1 MKFVEEYRDPVLCM
15 GYFDEIRRVARRRWV
30 LMEVCGGQ
38 THTILRYGIQEL
50 LRDYVEF
57 VHGPGCPVCVTP
69 VSLIDAAIRLAGIPG
84 VVVCTHGDMLRVPG
98 TLGDLDSARA
108 SGGDVR
114 VVYSAFD
121 AVDLAVKNIGKQ
133 VVMFAVGFET
143 TAPVTAAAVLE
154 AAGLDN
160 FSVLC
165 CHVLVQPGLS
175 AVLSLP
181 GKRVQG
187 VMAPGHVCTVTGWK
201 PYAGMAESHSV
212 PIVVAGFEPADILQA
227 VLMCVIQLEA
237 GTSLVENQYTRS
249 VKPRGNPLAVSL
261 MKKVFTKADREWR
274 GLGVVPEGGLDLR
287 KEWARMDA
295 LARFDVKATR
305 SASDSGCLAGEVLTG
320 MISPMDCPNFGVRC
334 TPDSPMGAPMVSSE
348 GACSAYFRFG
358 RNR

>member
-1 MKFVEEYRDPVLCM
+1 VKYIEEYRDPVLC
-15 GYFDEIRRVARRRWV
+15 GEYAEEIRRTARRKWV

-50 LRDYVEF
+50 LRDSVEF

-69 VSLIDAAIRLAGIPG
+69 VSFIDAAVRLAKIPG
-84 VVVCTHGDMLRVPG
+84 VVLCTHGDMLRVPG
-98 TLGDLDSARA
+98 TLGDLNSARA

-114 VVYSAFD
+114 VVYSPFD
-121 AVDLAVKNIGKQ
+121 AVDLAVKNRDRQ
-133 VVMFAVGFET
+133 VIMFAVGFET

-187 VMAPGHVCTVTGWK
+187 VLAPGHVCTVTGWK
-201 PYAGMAESHSV
+201 SYIGLADAHCI

-227 VLMCVIQLEA
+227 VLMCVIQLEE
-237 GTSLVENQYTRS
+237 GKHIVENQYTRS
-249 VKPRGNPLAVSL
+249 VEPRGNPAAVSL
-261 MKKVFTKADREWR
+261 MEQVFVKTDREWR
-274 GLGVVPEGGLDLR
+274 GLGSVPEGGLDFR
-287 KEWARMDA
+287 KEWSRMDA
-295 LARFDVKATR
+295 LARFGMEATGQ
-305 SASDSGCLAGEVLTG
+305 AADTGCLAGEVLTG
-320 MISPMDCPNFGVRC
+320 MISPMDCPNFGTGC
-334 TPDSPMGAPMVSSE
+334 TPESPMGAPMVSSE
-348 GACSAYFRFG
+348 GACAAYFRFG
-358 RNR
+358 RMP